1 MTSTPKP
8 PPSHQVRQPGRLPF
22 SAPFSAGASGRRP
35 DIIRVR
41 EGEAA
46 LPYYYC
52 VPRCADPGARPL
64 VAVHGVSRNA
74 PEQAA
79 AFAARTG
86 RVVVAPLFRTKDWPH
101 YQWVRRRGR
110 RADEVFM
117 AALDD
122 LAARTGVSVDR
133 VDIFGFS
140 GGSQFAHRF
149 AMLHPDRVGRLALAS
164 AGWYTFPSR
173 KDPFPYGIAAD
184 RTEAPHIARKLHD
197 FLQIPTLV
205 TVGAADTERD
215 PGLRKER
222 IIDLRQGLTRVE
234 RGVRWVVAFRR
245 KAERAGIRTA
255 IEFRTVAG
263 CGHSFDDCV
272 DKGGLADQVVNWF
285 DRAH

>member
-1 MTSTPKP
+1 MTSMPKP
-8 PPSHQVRQPGRLPF
+8 PSAQPGRQPERSASAALP
-22 SAPFSAGASGRRP
+22 SGSPR
-35 DIIRVR
+35 IIRVR
-41 EGEAA
+41 QHEAA

-52 VPRCADPGARPL
+52 VPGRAGLDARPL
-64 VAVHGVSRNA
+64 IAVHGVSRNA
-74 PEQAA
+74 PEQVA

-86 RVVVAPLFRTKDWPH
+86 RVVAAPLFRTHAWPH

-110 RADEVFM
+110 RADEALM

-133 VDIFGFS
+133 FDMFGFS

-149 AMLHPDRVGRLALAS
+149 AMLHPHRVGRLALAS
-164 AGWYTFPSR
+164 AGWYTFPFR
-173 KDPFPYGIAAD
+173 KDPFPYGIAPDGAEMRQIGRRLD
-184 RTEAPHIARKLHD
+184 D

-215 PGLRKER
+215 PGLRKEP
-222 IIDLRQGLTRVE
+222 IVDLRQGLTRVE
-234 RGVRWVVAFRR
+234 RGVRWVVAVRR
-245 KAERAGIRTA
+245 KAERAGIPTA

-272 DKGGLADQVVNWF
+272 ARGGLADQVIDWF
-285 DRAH
+285 DKAH